1 MNKVAFYTLGCKVN
15 QFETSAI
22 KQLFI
27 EKGYEEVEFEDVA
40 DVYVINTCTVTNLS
54 DKKSRK
60 MIRRAKSRN
69 DDAVIIVTGCYSQMS
84 PDEVASIEGVSL
96 IIGTKE
102 RHKIIEF
109 LNSYLVDKKQ
119 INMVSDIIKEE
130 NFEELKSSNFNNRA
144 RAFLKIQDGCDRFC
158 TYCIIPYAR
167 GRVRSKRIEEVV
179 AEARE
184 YSKNGFK
191 EVVLTG
197 IHIASYG
204 KDFGF
209 EVSLIDAI
217 ERVSEIDGIERVRI
231 GSVEPGLIDAKF
243 LNRLAGI
250 EKFCHHFHISLQSGS
265 DEILKKMNRKYTT
278 MEFMEK
284 VNIIRDVFPD
294 VGITTDV
301 IIGFP
306 GETEQDLEQTMAFVK
321 AIEFSWIHVFKY
333 SPRKGTPAARFD
345 NQINE
350 STKKLRN
357 KRLTDLSKAMRN
369 DFMQRFTGINE
380 DVYFESELDGKTG
393 WFEGHTGNFIKVQA
407 KSSRNLSGIMAKVY
421 LEKVQDGYIS
431 ALII

>member
-321 AIEFSWIHVFKY
+321 GIEFSWIHVFKY

-350 STKKLRN
+350 STKNLRN
-357 KRLTDLSKAMRN
+357 KRLTDLSIEMRN

-407 KSSRNLSGIMAKVY
+407 KSSRDLNGIIAKVY
-421 LEKVQDGYIS
+421 LEKVQDDYIR